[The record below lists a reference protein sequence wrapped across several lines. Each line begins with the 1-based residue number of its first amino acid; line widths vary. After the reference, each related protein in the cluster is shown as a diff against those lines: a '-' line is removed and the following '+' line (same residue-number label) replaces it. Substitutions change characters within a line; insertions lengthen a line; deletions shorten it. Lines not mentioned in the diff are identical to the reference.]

1 LEWWKNAKEK
11 ARAKIRPNIHLQSD
25 RVGFSRLIGTGGI
38 PKVILTR
45 HPSAEMERWA
55 FLATHKVSEITPNEN
70 ITSCRA

>member
-55 FLATHKVSEITPNEN
+55 VPCDTQSFRNYSK
-70 ITSCRA
+70 